1 MEIDRQASLYNIY
14 DSILRKASFV
24 KYVILSGKSNVKISY
39 ELVKNCNTNIS
50 SKFPVLN
57 AIHITAAKMLLAY
70 QDCTDGRR
78 SVNAG
83 DTTFRQLKD
92 YS

>member
-1 MEIDRQASLYNIY
+1 MTL
-14 DSILRKASFV
+14 F
-24 KYVILSGKSNVKISY
+24 YVRPVLSSMLFYPGSPLSY
-39 ELVKNCNTNIS
+39 ELVKNCNTNIP

-57 AIHITAAKMLLAY
+57 AIHISAAKMLLAY

-92 YS
+92 NS